1 MLKIATHNSGTGEP
15 SKNWVHCL
23 FTPFSKCQD
32 KTIKEQLESGVRYFD
47 FRVNKNLML
56 CHGLWESKTS
66 LDEALK
72 IINEFPDIT
81 YYRVVIERKNANY
94 LLNTILQNTVHR
106 YKRTRLTEIIQKKPI
121 WKTLTFYRN
130 VPVKMNFISVPTLKE
145 YLTLSHKDWKRY
157 IPIPRILSKYSKYE
171 FNEDT
176 FTMVDFI

>member
-32 KTIKEQLESGVRYFD
+32 KTIKEQLELGVRYFD

-56 CHGLWESKTS
+56 CHGLWVSKTS

-72 IINEFPDIT
+72 MLDAFPEVT

-94 LLNTILQNTVHR
+94 LLPILMQNTAER
-106 YKRTRLTEIIQKKPI
+106 YKNTKCTEIIQKKPT
-121 WKTLTFYRN
+121 WKTLVLYKRIKLKTG
-130 VPVKMNFISVPTLKE
+130 FISVPTPEQYFK
-145 YLTLSHKDWKRY
+145 LSVRPWKRY
-157 IPIPRILSKYSKYE
+157 IPIPRVLSKYAKYE
-171 FNEDT
+171 LNDRI
-176 FTMVDFI
+176 FTMIDFV